1 MADEPTTILE
11 SVKDKIGIIEGDDA
25 FDGDLLDYIGASVAT
40 LNQLGVENTVLV
52 DKDTKYDE
60 LWAEGTSNETKQL
73 AITYIKLN
81 TKLMFDTPASGA
93 ENSNKNAALAQIEWR
108 IGISVSSYNE
118 SK

>member
-1 MADEPTTILE
+1 MADESLTILD
-11 SVKDKIGIIEGDDA
+11 SVKDKIGIIKGDDA
-25 FDGDLLDYIGASVAT
+25 FDSDLLDYIGASVAT
-40 LNQLGVENTVLV
+40 LNQLGVENNVLV
-52 DKDTKYDE
+52 DSSTKYED
-60 LWAEGTSNETKQL
+60 LWTANTSNETKQL

-108 IGISVSSYNE
+108 VGISVSSYNE